1 MTILPGE
8 LHISGVGVWVTVGVG
23 VCVGDG
29 VNVGGIVGVSE
40 GLGDG
45 IMVLD
50 GVAVGVELGVAE
62 ARNATDSISVEQEIS
77 SSGRKKM
84 ADQYGRLPG

>member
-8 LHISGVGVWVTVGVG
+8 LHISGVGVLVAAGVA
-23 VCVGDG
+23 VCVGNG
-29 VNVGGIVGVSE
+29 VNVGGIVGVSV
-40 GLGDG
+40 GFGDG
-45 IMVLD
+45 VVVLD

-62 ARNATDSISVEQEIS
+62 ARNATDSISVEQENS
-77 SSGRKKM
+77 NSGRKKM